1 MSTATSPEPFVHPA
15 LFYEGTEQYIAG
27 TVPFLRE
34 GLDAGEPA
42 AVAAP
47 PDRLELIREGLGERA
62 AAQVRFIDMTRA
74 GRNPGRIIP
83 GVLRKFADAQPG
95 ARRVRII
102 GEPIWQ
108 GRSADEYPAC
118 VQHEALINAAFTG
131 RAVTILCPY
140 DAGQLRKQALSDAL
154 ATHPVVIDAD
164 GQTSSTAYGPEEI
177 IARYNEPLLAPSDAA
192 VCAFAARTTARHPRL
207 RRVPG
212 AVNGHVRREPGR
224 PGTRGGGVDHQ
235 QRRPRRRLGDTADLG
250 RERPGRLRGARRRTA
265 DRSAGRAPPAESH
278 AARRP
283 WTPARPPTRRPRPCP
298 HRPRR
303 HHHSLLPPQLTAIR
317 WRTRPT
323 QRRCRCGK
331 TG

>member
-1 MSTATSPEPFVHPA
+1 MSTATSHEPFVHPA
-15 LFYEGTEQYIAG
+15 LFYRGTDQYIAG

-62 AAQVRFIDMTRA
+62 AEVRFIDMTRA

-83 GVLRKFADAQPG
+83 SVLRKFADAQPS

-108 GRSADEYPAC
+108 GRSAVEYPAC

-140 DAGQLRKQALSDAL
+140 DAGQLEKQALSDAL

-164 GQTSSTAYGPEEI
+164 GETQSTAYSPEQI
-177 IARYNEPLLAPSDAA
+177 IARYNEPLLAPLGAA
-192 VCAFAARTTARHPRL
+192 AFPFAAQTLPDTRDFAVSQARSLGVSGVSLGDLELVVAELTTNSVVHGAGSGTLRIWAESDRIVCEVHDGGRL
-207 RRVPG
+207 TDPLAG
-212 AVNGHVRREPGR
+212 
-224 PGTRGGGVDHQ
+224 
-235 QRRPRRRLGDTADLG
+235 RRPPNPTQPGGRGLLLVHQLADLVRVHTG
-250 RERPGRLRGARRRTA
+250 PDGTTIRCYLPG
-265 DRSAGRAPPAESH
+265 
-278 AARRP
+278 
-283 WTPARPPTRRPRPCP
+283 
-298 HRPRR
+298 
-303 HHHSLLPPQLTAIR
+303 
-317 WRTRPT
+317 
-323 QRRCRCGK
+323 
-331 TG
+331 

>member
-1 MSTATSPEPFVHPA
+1 MTTVTSHEPFVHPA
-15 LFYEGTEQYIAG
+15 FFYEGTDQYVAG

-62 AAQVRFIDMTRA
+62 EQVRFIDMTRA

-83 GVLRKFADAQPG
+83 NVLRKFADAQPG

-140 DAGQLRKQALSDAL
+140 DAGQLGQQALRDAL

-164 GQTSSTAYGPEEI
+164 GERRSTAYSPEEI
-177 IARYNEPLLAPSDAA
+177 IARYNEPLLAPLDFAA
-192 VCAFAARTTARHPRL
+192 CAFAAPTLPEARDFAVARARSLGVSGVSLGDLELAVAELTTNSVVHGAGSGTLRIWAESDRIVCEVHDGGQLTDPLAGRRPPDPTQPGGRGLLLVHHLADLVRVHTGPDGTTIRCYL
-207 RRVPG
+207 RR
-212 AVNGHVRREPGR
+212 
-224 PGTRGGGVDHQ
+224 
-235 QRRPRRRLGDTADLG
+235 
-250 RERPGRLRGARRRTA
+250 
-265 DRSAGRAPPAESH
+265 
-278 AARRP
+278 
-283 WTPARPPTRRPRPCP
+283 
-298 HRPRR
+298 
-303 HHHSLLPPQLTAIR
+303 
-317 WRTRPT
+317 
-323 QRRCRCGK
+323 
-331 TG
+331 